1 MITDD
6 ITLDSLSTSPDKV
19 LIRRRPRSAA
29 TRTLITI
36 FTMPEAPPAP
46 RPAAPAP
53 LLRLTPGTLWAGG
66 GVLGLCYSIACE
78 WREWRYKYT
87 QYRECAGV
95 TVGLVHLDSCP
106 RHPLLSV
113 WLLVQVLYCIAL
125 YCTVLYCTAGARDL
139 PGLALPALAAR
150 LSHLQH
156 QAGPRQQDHRHQVLD
171 T

>member
-53 LLRLTPGTLWAGG
+53 LLRLTPGLLWAGG

-78 WREWRYKYT
+78 WREIQVHT
-87 QYRECAGV
+87 VQGV
-95 TVGLVHLDSCP
+95 CRCDGGPGAP
-106 RHPLLSV
+106 RLLPS
-113 WLLVQVLYCIAL
+113 
-125 YCTVLYCTAGARDL
+125 
-139 PGLALPALAAR
+139 PPPA
-150 LSHLQH
+150 
-156 QAGPRQQDHRHQVLD
+156 
-171 T
+171 

>member
-36 FTMPEAPPAP
+36 FTMPEDPPAP

-53 LLRLTPGTLWAGG
+53 LLRLTPGLLWAGG

-78 WREWRYKYT
+78 
-87 QYRECAGV
+87 YR
-95 TVGLVHLDSCP
+95 LDTST
-106 RHPLLSV
+106 HSTGS
-113 WLLVQVLYCIAL
+113 VQV
-125 YCTVLYCTAGARDL
+125 
-139 PGLALPALAAR
+139 
-150 LSHLQH
+150 
-156 QAGPRQQDHRHQVLD
+156 
-171 T
+171 